1 MIELPDIHPDAR
13 KVPVKKTPYL
23 MMAVAMIAS
32 LFLLGAYAVQAQET
46 AEDADLIALG
56 KALFFDANLSVN
68 GQQSCASCHGPE
80 AGFAGPE
87 SLVNLETAVYHGAI
101 DTRFGNRKPPAATYT
116 GDSPLLHLDEDLE
129 KWAGGMF
136 WDGRATGNT
145 LGDPLAE
152 QAQGPF
158 LNPLEQA
165 MPNARLLVARVAG
178 SDYADLFRAVWGP
191 DSLSMRDVDG
201 AYERIAR
208 SIAAYERSGEA
219 SPFSSKFDLFW
230 DKAAAA
236 GLDVTQ
242 IRCAGDAMGPCG
254 GMGGGGGG
262 MGPGGGG
269 GMGPG
274 GGGGGMGPGGGGGG
288 TTDPYLWTNYRNLG
302 LSDQELQGLAA
313 FNDPNRA
320 NCASCHSLAPG
331 ADGYPLFTNFGYDN
345 LGIPRNPD
353 NPFYT
358 MPPAW
363 NPDGDAW
370 IDYGLGAFLQS
381 AGYDEAVYDL
391 EMGKFKI
398 PSVRN
403 VDLRPAEDFVKAY
416 GHNGYFKSL
425 EEIIL
430 FYAWRGLTMNGGLG
444 LGGSGMD
451 CGMMGGGGM
460 GGGGDMGMMCDPN
473 LFPPPEVA
481 ENLTPMNHFN
491 MMDQNTILAFL
502 KTLSDGYFQR

>member
-1 MIELPDIHPDAR
+1 
-13 KVPVKKTPYL
+13 VKKTSYL
-23 MMAVAMIAS
+23 VMAVVLIAS
-32 LFLLGAYAVQAQET
+32 LFLLGAYAAQAQET
-46 AEDADLIALG
+46 GENADLVALG
-56 KALFFDANLSVN
+56 KALFFDADLSVN
-68 GQQSCASCHGPE
+68 GKQSCASCHGPE

-87 SLVNLETAVYHGAI
+87 SAVNLETAVYHGAI
-101 DTRFGNRKPPAATYT
+101 ETRFGNRKPPAATYT
-116 GDSPLLHLDEDLE
+116 GESPILYFDEDLG
-129 KWAGGMF
+129 KWVGGMF
-136 WDGRATGNT
+136 WDGRATGDI

-165 MPNARLLVARVAG
+165 MPNARLLVARVANAG
-178 SDYADLFRAVWGP
+178 YADLFEAVWGP
-191 DSLSMRDVDG
+191 GSLSLRDVEG

-208 SIAAYERSGEA
+208 SIAAYERSDEA
-219 SPFSSKFDLFW
+219 TPFSSKFDLFW
-230 DKAAAA
+230 DNAVAA

-242 IRCAGDAMGPCG
+242 IRSGGNPMGPCG
-254 GMGGGGGG
+254 GIGGGG

-274 GGGGGMGPGGGGGG
+274 GGGMGPGGGGGG
-288 TTDPYLWTNYRNLG
+288 TADPYLWTNYRNLG

-345 LGIPRNPD
+345 LGVPRNPD
-353 NPFYT
+353 NPFYD

-363 NPDGDAW
+363 NPDGEAW

-381 AGYDEAVYDL
+381 AGYEETVYGP
-391 EMGKFKI
+391 EMGKFKV
-398 PSVRN
+398 PSLRN

-416 GHNGYFKSL
+416 GHNGTFKSL
-425 EEIIL
+425 EEIVL

-460 GGGGDMGMMCDPN
+460 GPGGGMGGGDMTMMCDPN

-491 MMDQNTILAFL
+491 MMDQTTILTFL
-502 KTLSDGYFQR
+502 KTLSDGYYVRE